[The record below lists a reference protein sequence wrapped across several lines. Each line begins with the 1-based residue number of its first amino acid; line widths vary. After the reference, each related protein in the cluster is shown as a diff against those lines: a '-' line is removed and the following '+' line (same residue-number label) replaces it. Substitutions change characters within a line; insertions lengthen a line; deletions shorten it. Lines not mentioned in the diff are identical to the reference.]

1 MNFNIQN
8 EIEHLLSIETWEKA
22 IRKKYVSART
32 SKELLI
38 SCNRNLKRNES
49 IDSIM
54 EEKISNEL
62 LYGSILTD
70 ENVEYEKI
78 DNETINVKLEMDF
91 IQNIAT
97 SQPISADTEGEEILD
112 KQTD

>member
-1 MNFNIQN
+1 MCNKN
-8 EIEHLLSIETWEKA
+8 KA
-22 IRKKYVSART
+22 FAAGIVSYNPD
-32 SKELLI
+32 I
-38 SCNRNLKRNES
+38 KRFK
-49 IDSIM
+49 
-54 EEKISNEL
+54 EKISNEL

>member
-1 MNFNIQN
+1 MT
-8 EIEHLLSIETWEKA
+8 L
-22 IRKKYVSART
+22 
-32 SKELLI
+32 
-38 SCNRNLKRNES
+38 
-49 IDSIM
+49 

-62 LYGSILTD
+62 LYGLILTD

-97 SQPISADTEGEEILD
+97 SQPISADTEGRGN
-112 KQTD
+112 T

>member
-1 MNFNIQN
+1 MYTVFRIYGNCVRCGQIYR
-8 EIEHLLSIETWEKA
+8 SKCIETAVEFAKND
-22 IRKKYVSART
+22 
-32 SKELLI
+32 L
-38 SCNRNLKRNES
+38 
-49 IDSIM
+49 